1 MAKKKI
7 FVHVGLH
14 KTGTTFLQE
23 EIFSKLKNVNYIHQ
37 PRTFLQ
43 KDIYSKVPKVR
54 VSFFKP
60 DKTLDDIPEFEPNL
74 SSDKINII
82 SRESLSGAPSV
93 GYIDG
98 DVRYTIADRIKKNYP
113 DSKIIV
119 GLREKNSWLYS
130 SYGQY
135 VRSGGTFSYNDW
147 FEKVF
152 DHKYLDF
159 DGYID
164 YLEELF
170 DDVYVYKLE
179 ELKSNTKVFVNN
191 LCDFIGVNIPKYELR
206 VHNKG
211 FDEKQM
217 KLARFLNKFY
227 RSRLNPRGI
236 IFRHIL
242 NPRKI
247 IKLFSKNKE
256 NSVKNS

>member
-1 MAKKKI
+1 MTKNKI

-23 EIFSKLKNVNYIHQ
+23 EIFSKLNNVNYIHQ

-43 KDIYSKVPKVR
+43 KDIYSNIPKVR
-54 VSFFKP
+54 VSFFQP
-60 DKTLDDIPEFEPNL
+60 EKTLGDTTEFEPSI

-98 DVRYTIADRIKKNYP
+98 DVRYTIADRIKKYYP

-119 GLREKNSWLYS
+119 GLREKKSWLNS

-135 VRSGGTFSYNDW
+135 VKSGGTYSYNDW

-152 DHKYLDF
+152 DDKYLDF
-159 DGYID
+159 DGYIN
-164 YLEELF
+164 YLEKLF

-179 ELKSNTKVFVNN
+179 ELKSNPKGFVKK
-191 LCDFIGVNIPKYELR
+191 LCDFMEVDIPDYKIKI
-206 VHNKG
+206 HNKG
-211 FDEKQM
+211 FNERQM
-217 KLARFLNKFY
+217 RLARFLNRFY
-227 RSRLNPRGI
+227 RSQLNPRGFL
-236 IFRHIL
+236 FRHIL

-247 IKLFSKNKE
+247 IKLLNKSKK
-256 NSVKNS
+256 